1 MAKSLCLYQ
10 SWSLLC
16 CGNSFGSAVC
26 LFLAYWRHGGYLFLC
41 ISLYLSVSHTQMTRL
56 LLKVF
61 LCHKQGLWMGII
73 CGLSIQ
79 IIALVTVIATTNWD
93 HEVSQFS

>member
-1 MAKSLCLYQ
+1 MLWEFLRQCCLPF
-10 SWSLLC
+10 SCILEAWWVS
-16 CGNSFGSAVC
+16 
-26 LFLAYWRHGGYLFLC
+26 
-41 ISLYLSVSHTQMTRL
+41 ISLYLSVSHTQTTCL

-61 LCHKQGLWMGII
+61 LCHEQGLWMGII
-73 CGLSIQ
+73 CGLSMQ

>member
-1 MAKSLCLYQ
+1 MGIY
-10 SWSLLC
+10 
-16 CGNSFGSAVC
+16 F
-26 LFLAYWRHGGYLFLC
+26 
-41 ISLYLSVSHTQMTRL
+41 SVSHTQMTRL

-61 LCHKQGLWMGII
+61 LCHEQGLWMGII

>member
-1 MAKSLCLYQ
+1 M
-10 SWSLLC
+10 
-16 CGNSFGSAVC
+16 GIPSAV
-26 LFLAYWRHGGYLFLC
+26 LFAFFLHIGGMVGIYF
-41 ISLYLSVSHTQMTRL
+41 SVSHTQTTCL

-61 LCHKQGLWMGII
+61 LCHEQGLWMGII